1 MEVAADLIIHVALIA
16 TFIIVFFFSYAAM
29 IEKKIVSNQ
38 TSEIIKIFTEKI
50 SAFLSDE
57 QNAKMR
63 SLLKTTNPPDL
74 SASDAQV
81 AKSNSD
87 IELKTTRIMI
97 IYLGASL
104 VLVSILY
111 YYGSFSLQPL
121 FIKNF
126 FALGA
131 IALVDFVFISFFAR
145 NYKPSDYSIVEK
157 SFYKT
162 VGEWANEP

>member
-1 MEVAADLIIHVALIA
+1 MEAAADLIIHVALIA
-16 TFIIVFFFSYAAM
+16 TFIIVFFFSYASM
-29 IEKKIVSNQ
+29 IEKKIVSDQ
-38 TSEIIKIFTEKI
+38 TSEIIAIFTERM

-57 QNAKMR
+57 QNAKVR
-63 SLLKTTNPPDL
+63 SLLKTTDPPDL
-74 SASDAQV
+74 SAIDAQV
-81 AKSNSD
+81 AKSNSAL
-87 IELKTTRIMI
+87 ELKATWSMI

-111 YYGSFSLQPL
+111 YYGSFNIRPL

-131 IALVDFVFISFFAR
+131 IALVDFLFISFFAR
-145 NYKPSDYSIVEK
+145 NYKPSDYSLVEK